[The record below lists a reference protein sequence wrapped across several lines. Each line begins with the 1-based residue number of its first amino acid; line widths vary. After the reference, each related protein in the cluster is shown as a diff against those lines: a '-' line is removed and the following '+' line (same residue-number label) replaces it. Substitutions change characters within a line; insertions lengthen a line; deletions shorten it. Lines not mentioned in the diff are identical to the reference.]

1 VPLLVI
7 PVALI
12 LALLLF
18 TWLIP
23 FSLVQRYRVG
33 TSRRQAR
40 GWIITANLVAIVLSI
55 GLFLAG
61 AGVTSIWVPRA
72 LSSSIMGLLGGGLLG
87 FVGLALTRWERS
99 ADAIHYTPNRW
110 LVLGITLVVTVRL
123 LYGLARTWQSWRL
136 EGGDTSWLAAAGVA
150 GSLAAGAVVLGYYLV
165 YWFGIRWKLRRVRT
179 YSR

>member
-1 VPLLVI
+1 VI
-7 PVALI
+7 PVALL
-12 LALLLF
+12 LAVLLF

-40 GWIITANLVAIVLSI
+40 GWIVTVNLVAIVLSI
-55 GLFLAG
+55 ALFLAG
-61 AGVTSIWVPRA
+61 AAVTNIWVPRA
-72 LSSSIMGLLGGGLLG
+72 LPSSVAGLLGGCLLG
-87 FVGLALTRWERS
+87 LGGLALTRWERKQ
-99 ADAIHYTPNRW
+99 DAMHYTPNRW

-123 LYGLARTWQSWRL
+123 LYSLARAWHSWRL
-136 EGGDTSWLAAAGVA
+136 EGADTTWLAAAGVA

-165 YWFGIRWKLRRVRT
+165 YWFGIRWKLRRVRK

>member
-1 VPLLVI
+1 MI
-7 PVALI
+7 PVALL
-12 LALLLF
+12 LALLLL

-40 GWIITANLVAIVLSI
+40 SWIITVNLVAIVLSI
-55 GLFLAG
+55 GFFLAG
-61 AGVTSIWVPRA
+61 AAVTTIWVPRA
-72 LSSSIMGLLGGGLLG
+72 LSSSIAGLLGGCVVG
-87 FVGLALTRWERS
+87 FVGLALTRWETRS
-99 ADAIHYTPNRW
+99 DAMHYTPNRW

-123 LYGLARTWQSWRL
+123 LYSLVRAWHSWRL
-136 EGGDTSWLAAAGVA
+136 AGDDASWLAAAGVA

-165 YWFGIRWKLRRVRT
+165 YWFGIRWKLRHVRK